1 MKMFRLTG
9 FWLVL
14 ILLAGCAGKKA
25 DTEPSIMTDV
35 PKLNIAPDPGMYKAL
50 QVIKRFGNKTMDH
63 LSYAEFKKREAT
75 VQNATFNP
83 DVFYDQYVLDLNE
96 KNYWIT
102 VTFRTATRSRRRDS
116 RIRDLLQNFPEN
128 AIDMLLKTPA
138 NKIFLL
144 SDSNGDGV
152 LDFARPEGKQ
162 HNQGLT
168 VDIELLKAMQQK
180 YGWILGIIK
189 RHYKRNK

>member
-14 ILLAGCAGKKA
+14 ILLAGCAGKKT
-25 DTEPSIMTDV
+25 DTEPSTLTDV
-35 PKLNIAPDPGMYKAL
+35 PMLNIAPDPGMYKAL

-63 LSYAEFKKREAT
+63 LSYAEFKKRKAIM
-75 VQNATFNP
+75 QNTTFNP

-102 VTFRTATRSRRRDS
+102 VTFRTATWSRKRDS
-116 RIRDLLQNFPEN
+116 RIRDLMQSFPEN
-128 AIDMLLKTPA
+128 AIDVLLKTPA
-138 NKIFLL
+138 KKIFLL
-144 SDSNGDGV
+144 SDNNGDGV
-152 LDFARPEGKQ
+152 LDFARTGVKQ
-162 HNQGLT
+162 HHQGPT

-180 YGWILGIIK
+180 YSWILGIIK
-189 RHYKRNK
+189 RHYK

>member
-9 FWLVL
+9 FCLVL

-25 DTEPSIMTDV
+25 DTEPSTMIDV

-50 QVIKRFGNKTMDH
+50 QVIKRFGNKTIDH
-63 LSYAEFKKREAT
+63 LNYAEFKKREAT
-75 VQNATFNP
+75 AQNTTFNP

-102 VTFRTATRSRRRDS
+102 VTFQTATRARRRDS
-116 RIRDLLQNFPEN
+116 RIRDLMQDFPEN
-128 AIDMLLKTPA
+128 AIDVLLKTPA

-162 HNQGLT
+162 LNKGLT

-189 RHYKRNK
+189 RHYK